1 MAESTSREG
10 RRRRQ
15 LPHGLL
21 LALGVVAT
29 GLVLLLTVGVTNP
42 DKVVEPAVT
51 PATTAALPPVVVA
64 PKPAAAAPEDHPDAS
79 DVAEL
84 DKWAR
89 RLAKPT
95 GLPATLLA
103 AYGRAEMWM
112 RTERPGCHLSWSTLA
127 AIGQVQAVGSGP
139 LPVPEPL
146 WRGLA
151 GRASSDGKPPD
162 PRDLDDAAF
171 TAGRALCGGGQDLL
185 TGPGWWTAV
194 LGYTQSATDA
204 HDVLTAATTYAS
216 IAPA

>member
-1 MAESTSREG
+1 VAEPTSREG
-10 RRRRQ
+10 LRRRQ

-29 GLVLLLTVGVTNP
+29 GLILLLTIGVVRPDEVGGAGV
-42 DKVVEPAVT
+42 A
-51 PATTAALPPVVVA
+51 PATTAAPPPVVVA
-64 PKPAAAAPEDHPDAS
+64 PKPVSVAPEDHPDAS

-112 RTERPGCHLSWSTLA
+112 RTERPGCHLSWPTLA

-139 LPVPEPL
+139 LPVSEPL
-146 WRGLA
+146 WRGFA

-162 PRDLDDAAF
+162 PRDVDDAAF
-171 TAGRALCGGGQDLL
+171 TAARALCAGGQDLL

-194 LGYTQSATDA
+194 LGYTQSAADA
-204 HDVLTAATTYAS
+204 HDVLTAATTYA
-216 IAPA
+216 AVPA